1 MSQDVRPSVI
11 RRYSIEMDKRIVILL
26 SSLGS
31 HTILVF
37 PHQTAWHIPTGT
49 AKGVIECRGVLK
61 TAVFGEYLNF
71 LSEMI
76 QDIIIVTM
84 QCE

>member
-1 MSQDVRPSVI
+1 MSVRLS
-11 RRYSIEMDKRIVILL
+11 YAGILSKWINVSSYL
-26 SSLGS
+26 SLGS